1 MITTPKIED
10 RKEQHYAGIRA
21 SVPMHGIAAFVDE
34 SFPEVFAH
42 LEKQGVHPAGAPFLR
57 YNLIDMEGELEIE
70 AGVPVPA
77 AVGEEGRVFAGVVPA
92 GRYGTLTYTGDYEG
106 LVDANEAL
114 QEWARTE
121 GLGWAMTPTE
131 HGDRF
136 ESRLEV
142 YLTDP
147 SSEPDPTKWET
158 EVAYLLAEP

>member
-10 RKEQHYAGIRA
+10 RPEQQLRGDPSFCTDGGDRRVRRRVFPGGIR
-21 SVPMHGIAAFVDE
+21 
-34 SFPEVFAH
+34 H
-42 LEKQGVHPAGAPFLR
+42 LERHGVHPAGAPFLR
-57 YNLIDMEGELEIE
+57 YNLIDMEGALEIE
-70 AGVPVPA
+70 AGVPVPV

-92 GRYGTLTYTGDYEG
+92 GRYGTLTHTGDYEG

-147 SSEPDPTKWET
+147 STEPDPAKWET
-158 EVAYLLAEP
+158 EVAYLLAES